1 MPMKKPPPHGF
12 TITRATQ
19 ADLDD
24 LAMLFDA
31 YRVFYRK
38 PSDPT
43 TAREFLSQRIARD
56 ESVIFLVRD
65 DADRAALG
73 FTQLYPG
80 FSSVSARRLWI
91 LNDLYVAEFARR
103 RGVARTL
110 MESAREYAV
119 QTGALRLVL
128 STAKDNAQAQA
139 LYESLGYVREEAVYE
154 YALELTT
161 VAE

>member
-1 MPMKKPPPHGF
+1 MTMKKPPLYGF
-12 TITRATQ
+12 TVARATL

-24 LAMLFDA
+24 LAVLFDA

-38 PSDPT
+38 PSDSPA
-43 TAREFLSQRIARD
+43 AREFLRERIARD
-56 ESVIFLVRD
+56 ESVIFLARD

-91 LNDLYVAEFARR
+91 LNDLYVTESARR
-103 RGVARTL
+103 RGVARAL
-110 MESAREYAV
+110 MESAREYAM

-128 STAKDNAQAQA
+128 STAKDNAQAQT
-139 LYESLGYVREEAVYE
+139 LYESLGYVREEGMVD
-154 YALELTT
+154 YALEL
-161 VAE
+161 

>member
-1 MPMKKPPPHGF
+1 MTRRPQGF
-12 TITRATQ
+12 TITRATL

-24 LAMLFDA
+24 LAILFDA

-38 PSDPT
+38 RSDPAL
-43 TAREFLSQRIARD
+43 AREFLRERIERG
-56 ESVIFLVRD
+56 ESVIFLARE

-91 LNDLYVAEFARR
+91 LNDLFVAQSARR
-103 RGVARTL
+103 RGVARAV
-110 MESAREYAV
+110 MERAREFAM

-139 LYESLGYVREEAVYE
+139 LYESLGYVRDVDMFS
-154 YALELTT
+154 YALELG
-161 VAE
+161 